1 MMVLYGLG
9 TTVGAGIYALI
20 GELAAVSGYL
30 SPTVFILA
38 SVMAALTA
46 FSYAEM
52 ASRYP
57 RAAGVALY
65 VKQAFGLEK
74 LSVLAGSL
82 VIIAGVVSAS
92 ALVNGFVGYLNE
104 FVQLDRVVIIP
115 VICIV
120 LGLLA
125 AWGIAESVTAAAIV
139 TLVEVGGL
147 LFIVAVSH
155 SGFSALPDRW
165 PELVPAFDL
174 ASLLI
179 HRS

>member
-30 SPTVFILA
+30 SPTVFMLA
-38 SVMAALTA
+38 SIMASLTA

-74 LSVLAGSL
+74 LSILAGSL
-82 VIIAGVVSAS
+82 VIVAGVVSAS
-92 ALVNGFVGYLNE
+92 ALVNGFVSYLNE

-120 LGLLA
+120 SG
-125 AWGIAESVTAAAIV
+125 GFVIKAI
-139 TLVEVGGL
+139 TDI
-147 LFIVAVSH
+147 LF
-155 SGFSALPDRW
+155 G
-165 PELVPAFDL
+165 
-174 ASLLI
+174 
-179 HRS
+179 